1 MLCAY
6 LIKKV
11 HYADE
16 LEDVLVYKN
25 AISKKEERERERE
38 SITLLFGRV
47 YNSMFNSS
55 SDIRIYVN
63 PGYTQDYI
71 LIKSHTRK
79 QRQHLITPDIPATEP

>member
-25 AISKKEERERERE
+25 AKSKKEERERERVLP
-38 SITLLFGRV
+38 SFFGRV
-47 YNSMFNSS
+47 YNSMFKSS
-55 SDIRIYVN
+55 NDIRIYVN

-71 LIKSHTRK
+71 PLNSHTRK
-79 QRQHLITPDIPATEP
+79 QRQRLITPDIPATGP